1 MAGLRWT
8 KSSPE
13 VGEGQLAVRISEVF
27 RTGGVEKSHTINW
40 CLSSDVVVKKRGWH
54 LAMHFSN

>member
-13 VGEGQLAVRISEVF
+13 VGVGAADRRYFVQRV
-27 RTGGVEKSHTINW
+27 VEKSHAINW

-54 LAMHFSN
+54 LAMHFLN